1 MTHECSVCFDTIDP
15 CDIYKSSCGHGFHNS
30 CITQWLASKNTCPIC
45 RYQIYEA
52 PEEEL
57 EEEDDDRFLINYTNA
72 YNDQLTNLLHNFIVD
87 AMDYDEERWTC
98 DPLGFD
104 YVHAFSH
111 RKINGRNTRI
121 FTILQKHTNYLDTK
135 SVFMGEIV
143 SVQDISKPPKQIAKK
158 ENKINKNQKIKKN
171 FNYHRNRRNFVG
183 RRFIR
188 T

>member
-15 CDIYKSSCGHGFHNS
+15 CDIYKSSCGHCFHNS
-30 CITQWLASKNTCPIC
+30 CITRWLASKNTCPVC

-57 EEEDDDRFLINYTNA
+57 EEEEVDQLLINYTNA
-72 YNDQLTNLLHNFIVD
+72 YNDQLTLNLENFIYE
-87 AMDYDEERWTC
+87 AMDYNEEMWTC

-111 RKINGRNTRI
+111 RKINGHNMRI
-121 FTILQKHTNYLDTK
+121 FTILQRHTYNTK
-135 SVFMGEIV
+135 SIFMGEIV

-158 ENKINKNQKIKKN
+158 QNKIKKNQKIKKN